1 MKELRQNSEKIL
13 KKLKTT
19 IKEIIHNKIFII
31 IFSVILF
38 TITDLL
44 LIYPYINN
52 YIKNKI
58 YQDVEQQEKSLNDKI
73 DKLMEYGDITTGDFF
88 DRYSPDLTK
97 DVKKHNV
104 LQQFMSSDNESVR
117 NKAYGLNWWI
127 NLYPNLYDEL
137 ESLHLIFFGGT
148 WEINRLSRKKGSSNT
163 FIVECVEPIA
173 LGYKKCNSYE
183 KIYRPHPYAASK
195 EAFDYLISKDNTF
208 SVSYTNERN
217 KIKSILN
224 EKNKYFYINYIATN
238 KNLTDYGYVN
248 AIYDYYCEII
258 YGIRFDYYEIQCDND
273 LIESEISHNTKIIF
287 SITTASLITLF
298 SLIIYLIL
306 RVRKKIHK

>member
-1 MKELRQNSEKIL
+1 MKEPIQNSEKIL

-38 TITDLL
+38 SITDLL

-58 YQDVEQQEKSLNDKI
+58 YQDVEQQGKSLNDEI
-73 DKLMEYGDITTGDFF
+73 DKLMEYGDITTGEFF

-104 LQQFMSSDNESVR
+104 LQQFMSSDNKSVR
-117 NKAYGLNWWI
+117 DKAYGLSSWI
-127 NLYPNLYDEL
+127 NIYPNLYNEL

-148 WEINRLSRKKGSSNT
+148 WEINRLSRYKRSSSI
-163 FIVECVEPIA
+163 FIVESVEPIA

-224 EKNKYFYINYIATN
+224 ERNKYFYIIEQQNN
-238 KNLTDYGYVN
+238 SSLTYGYVN
-248 AIYDYYCEII
+248 AISDYYCQII
-258 YGIRFDYYEIQCDND
+258 YGIKFDYYEIQCDDD
-273 LIESEISHNTKIIF
+273 LIESEISQNTKIIF
-287 SITTASLITLF
+287 SITTASLIILF
-298 SLIIYLIL
+298 SLIIYLIV